1 VPTSEKCPIE
11 NMRTIVVASD
21 GSEYSEGAI
30 REAIQWSKQCGSTL
44 YAVCTAQV
52 TLGQLQYAPDVVS
65 EIGKAARQACEAV
78 KSRAHAEGVKCE
90 MVVREGEEPYEHIVS
105 EAERLKADVIIIGRR
120 GRRGLMKLLMG
131 SVTHLVIGHAPC
143 NVFVVPRSGKLTAKR
158 LFIATDGS
166 ENSKKAAKQAICLAK
181 HTQGSLIACSV
192 VHGSIDEATANDNV
206 NTIRA
211 MASAE
216 GVAVE
221 TIVGSGTIYQEIL
234 DKANGYN
241 ADMIV
246 VGARGRTG
254 GLTKLLMGSIAE
266 RVVGMSDR
274 AVMVVR

>member
-1 VPTSEKCPIE
+1 
-11 NMRTIVVASD
+11 MRTIVVASD